1 MSKKLTNDDIIER
14 MYDLVGD
21 EYNKLDSFYIN
32 AQTKFDIRHN
42 TCGHEYEVS
51 WNKFKSGRRCP
62 KCGGSLKL
70 TNEDIVMKIYEL
82 VGDEYSKLDDTYIN
96 SSTKFSIK
104 HNTCGHE
111 YKIAWNT
118 FQSGVR
124 CPKCSL
130 EQRGLKR
137 TLSNDYILRK
147 INELVNDEYTK
158 LDDVYFN
165 STTKFLIRHN
175 VCGHEYEVKWCN
187 FQQGKRCPKCNQS
200 KGEKFISDCLI
211 NQNISFTS
219 QVKFNDCRNERTLP
233 FDFGIVDSN
242 NNIIAL
248 IEFDGIQHFEPVERF
263 GGEKAFELTQLRDS
277 IKNDYCKDNNIPLLR
292 VKYNENIEERLEVF
306 LASLFV

>member
-1 MSKKLTNDDIIER
+1 MRKKFTNGDIVQK

-21 EYNKLDSFYIN
+21 EYTKVDDIYEGALVKFGVRHETCGFEYGVTWGNFQTGFRCPKCANCYRYTDEEITALVSKTTDGEYVKLSEYVN
-32 AQTKFDIRHN
+32 AQTKF
-42 TCGHEYEVS
+42 
-51 WNKFKSGRRCP
+51 
-62 KCGGSLKL
+62 
-70 TNEDIVMKIYEL
+70 KIL
-82 VGDEYSKLDDTYIN
+82 HK
-96 SSTKFSIK
+96 K
-104 HNTCGHE
+104 CGHE
-111 YKIAWNT
+111 YKVTWD
-118 FQSGVR
+118 
-124 CPKCSL
+124 K
-130 EQRGLKR
+130 LK
-137 TLSNDYILRK
+137 
-147 INELVNDEYTK
+147 
-158 LDDVYFN
+158 
-165 STTKFLIRHN
+165 
-175 VCGHEYEVKWCN
+175 
-187 FQQGKRCPKCNQS
+187 QGKRCPKCNQS